1 MKCQRQILGIRWSD
15 FISDVDVQARRGL
28 TPLGE
33 ILAARRISVSGHI
46 ARLDSDV
53 SAHMALRSDIDLSV
67 GRPPGPNWRR
77 RPGRPRARWIDQIRR
92 DSSSS
97 PVELWGVL
105 PAVAICCWS
114 DVTAPAGHAILMMMM
129 IFLCLTV
136 EFCLTVFSKMMMA
149 KQNNRFAVIK

>member
-92 DSSSS
+92 DSSSLLL
-97 PVELWGVL
+97 ELLRCVTRRGH
-105 PAVAICCWS
+105 ACCWS
-114 DVTAPAGHAILMMMM
+114 GATAAAGYATLN
-129 IFLCLTV
+129 
-136 EFCLTVFSKMMMA
+136 E
-149 KQNNRFAVIK
+149 